1 MREKN
6 RSDAVYI
13 LLVIFMYG
21 LWSSVFALGK
31 DALSHA
37 PPVFLTAFR
46 MLLAAAL
53 LVGYLVLMK
62 RKELKI
68 LKTHFLPL
76 LLLGFFSIYLTNI
89 CEFWGLKHI
98 SAAKT
103 CFIYSLSPF
112 LAAIFSY
119 FHFGEK
125 INRQKLLGM
134 LIGFLGFV
142 PVLATQ
148 NGAEELFSAV
158 GFISWP
164 EISVMGAA
172 AFSVY
177 GWILLRIVVR
187 GKDVSPLAA
196 NGVSML
202 LGGMMALIHSFL
214 IESWSPMPFSA
225 EHFSPFMKGILL
237 MTVISNIICF
247 NLYGFMLRRFTA
259 TFLSFMGLLSPIF
272 ASFNEWLI
280 LGQSPNWMIFL
291 GTGIVSCGLFIVY
304 QAELKQG
311 YISSSAPSE
320 ESTQK
325 A

>member
-1 MREKN
+1 M
-6 RSDAVYI
+6 YI
-13 LLVIFMYG
+13 LVVIFMYG

-31 DALSHA
+31 DALGHA

-46 MLLAAAL
+46 MLLAGIL
-53 LVGYLVLMK
+53 LSGYLLLMK
-62 RKELKI
+62 RKELKVF
-68 LKTHFLPL
+68 KTHFWPL

-125 INRQKLLGM
+125 INKTKFIGM
-134 LIGFLGFV
+134 AIGFLGFI

-148 NGAEELFSAV
+148 SGAEELFSAV
-158 GFISWP
+158 GFVSWP
-164 EISVMGAA
+164 EIAVMGAA

-187 GKDVSPLAA
+187 GNDVSPLAA
-196 NGVSML
+196 NGISMVV
-202 LGGMMALIHSFL
+202 GGLMALVHSFFV
-214 IESWSPMPFSA
+214 ESVVPMPFSA
-225 EHFSPFMKGILL
+225 EHFPSFMKGILL
-237 MTVISNIICF
+237 MTLISNIICF

-291 GTGIVSCGLFIVY
+291 GTGIVCCGLFIVY
-304 QAELKQG
+304 QAELRQG
-311 YISSSAPSE
+311 YITRSPSK
-320 ESTQK
+320 ESK
-325 A
+325 AQQA

>member
-1 MREKN
+1 
-6 RSDAVYI
+6 
-13 LLVIFMYG
+13 MYG

-31 DALSHA
+31 DALAHA
-37 PPVFLTAFR
+37 PPIFLTAFR
-46 MLLAAAL
+46 MLLAGVL
-53 LVGYLVLMK
+53 IGGYLLLAK
-62 RKELKI
+62 RKELKV

-76 LLLGFFSIYLTNI
+76 SLLAFFSIYLTNI

-112 LAAIFSY
+112 LAALFSY

-125 INRQKLLGM
+125 INRTKFLGM
-134 LIGFLGFV
+134 LVGFLGFI

-148 NGAEELFSAV
+148 SGAEELFSAV
-158 GFISWP
+158 GFLSWP
-164 EISVMGAA
+164 ELSVMGAA

-177 GWILLRIVVR
+177 GWILLRIVVK
-187 GKDVSPLAA
+187 GNDVSPLAA
-196 NGVSML
+196 NGISML
-202 LGGMMALIHSFL
+202 FGGMMALVHSFFV
-214 IESWSPMPFSA
+214 ESWFPLPLSV

-237 MTVISNIICF
+237 MTLISNIICY

-272 ASFNEWLI
+272 ASLNEWLI
-280 LGQSPNWMIFL
+280 LGTTPNWMIFL
-291 GTGIVSCGLFIVY
+291 GTGIVSLGLFIVY
-304 QAELKQG
+304 QAELRQG
-311 YISSSAPSE
+311 YITSTASTKSE
-320 ESTQK
+320 AAE